1 MKNTIVYADNAATT
15 KILPCAITAMCSA
28 PTGNP
33 NSTHAVG
40 REARKALEEAR
51 KTIAECINAEP
62 EEIIFTSGATEANNM
77 ALNMLA
83 HYAREHWDKSFHIS
97 GAEHSS
103 IYNQATRRGLAGVF
117 DGSEEHQPF
126 RSGDVFSVMLANN
139 ETGEI
144 NDVSKI
150 VNSIVLY
157 NWQTDYHYYAHTDAT
172 AAVGHIPIDVKALG
186 VDYLSAS
193 GHKFGAPAGIG
204 FLYVKKGAP
213 IYPIMYGGGQENGK
227 RPGTTP
233 VALACAMAAA
243 LKYRT
248 DNMPETLEAIRAK
261 RDRLARTLAS
271 LGWRVNT
278 PENSLPGTLSVTNTD
293 YKASTF
299 LPILDSLGVC
309 CSAGSAC
316 NAGSDKPS
324 RVLLACGFTEK
335 EALSTIRISISEE
348 TTWEEIEYIEN
359 AFAETMK
366 VCDEA

>member
-1 MKNTIVYADNAATT
+1 
-15 KILPCAITAMCSA
+15 MCSA

-33 NSTHAVG
+33 NSTHAAG

-51 KTIAECINAEP
+51 KTIAECINADP

-77 ALNMLA
+77 VIRTMAGSG
-83 HYAREHWDKSFHIS
+83 EHPRLITS

-103 IYNQATRRGLAGVF
+103 AYDAVVRMFGMNNIGFVKDCTVNRY
-117 DGSEEHQPF
+117 
-126 RSGDVFSVMLANN
+126 GDFLSIMLANN
-139 ETGEI
+139 ETGTI
-144 NDVSKI
+144 NYIADIAKTAKVRNG
-150 VNSIVLY
+150 VEL
-157 NWQTDYHYYAHTDAT
+157 AHTDAT
-172 AAVGHIPIDVKALG
+172 AAVGHIPIDVKALD

-204 FLYVKKGAP
+204 FLYVRKGAP

-243 LKYRT
+243 LKHRT
-248 DNMPETLEAIRAK
+248 DNMPETMEAVRAK
-261 RDRLARTLAS
+261 RDRLARTLES

-278 PENSLPGTLSVTNTD
+278 PKNSLPGTLSVTNTD
-293 YKASTF
+293 YKASAF
-299 LPILDSLGVC
+299 LPILDSLGVY

-316 NAGSDKPS
+316 NAGSDEPS

-348 TTWEEIEYIEN
+348 TSWEEIECIEN
-359 AFAETMK
+359 AFAEAMK
-366 VCDEA
+366 ICDEA